1 MKFNFDT
8 NVYARTSSPSSGG
21 RTILLLA
28 LTTMLCLAVACAL
41 LSSEV
46 PRGRPATLQLV
57 LQQSTQQTYPFPN
70 GAGFFA
76 AAPQGFNNNRTLEPP
91 LVSDLQRLGI
101 DELLGW
107 ETATAPAAAAA
118 AAAPAARTEPLVDI
132 ATTLRI
138 LGGWSASKGPSASP
152 ASWADIAYRAAGGK
166 LGYRWGLLW
175 SRLDPLVNNSIN
187 PIIVLDNVDYVFV
200 RNASVGRYGY
210 VVHSVLSA

>member
-1 MKFNFDT
+1 MGDGNST
-8 NVYARTSSPSSGG
+8 RSSSS
-21 RTILLLA
+21 
-28 LTTMLCLAVACAL
+28 
-41 LSSEV
+41 SS
-46 PRGRPATLQLV
+46 
-57 LQQSTQQTYPFPN
+57 STCCPH
-70 GAGFFA
+70 
-76 AAPQGFNNNRTLEPP
+76 R
-91 LVSDLQRLGI
+91 
-101 DELLGW
+101 
-107 ETATAPAAAAA
+107 
-118 AAAPAARTEPLVDI
+118 PLVDI
-132 ATTLRI
+132 TTTVRI